1 MKNLVTLFALLVAA
15 SALGEATV
23 TNVTVHLA
31 VQTNSVSWGRS
42 HQSLTFMCKAT
53 IENQTRNSLTMSN
66 VFQNPAGLSLKV
78 TDKNGVELSRLSA
91 APFKRPMFTIAA
103 GGTQLFWPYYGI
115 MNRFS
120 VPETNS
126 LVKIQ
131 LEGKLIGSSYT
142 GSVTS
147 NIVELKIP

>member
-1 MKNLVTLFALLVAA
+1 MKNLVIILAMLVAA
-15 SALGEATV
+15 SASGEATA
-23 TNVTVHLA
+23 TNVTIHLA
-31 VQTNSVSWGRS
+31 VQTNSVSWSGS
-42 HQSLTFMCKAT
+42 HNSLTFMCKAT
-53 IENQTRNSLTMSN
+53 IENQTRDSLTVSN

-103 GGTQLFWPYYGI
+103 GGSQLFWPYYGI

-120 VPETNS
+120 VPETNTT
-126 LVKIQ
+126 VKIQ
-131 LEGKLIGSSYT
+131 LEGKLLGSGHT